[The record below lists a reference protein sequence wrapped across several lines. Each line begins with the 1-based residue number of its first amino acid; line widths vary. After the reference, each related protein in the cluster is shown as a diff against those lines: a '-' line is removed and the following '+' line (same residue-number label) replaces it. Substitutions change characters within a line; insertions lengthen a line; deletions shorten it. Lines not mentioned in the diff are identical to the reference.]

1 MPKFKEKN
9 TIEKV
14 FNDGRDM
21 IPFVTTEGGIAYGI
35 GEIEKNKAAQ
45 LTFEEEVNK
54 RVEEE
59 LLKRGVT
66 DPSLMGALDFTQ
78 LASQVYGT
86 GNDTDNTMP
95 QITENSRDVSPSH
108 DSKNQGDMTQEQFAA
123 ASDKKQG
130 REQKKNGR
138 TLDSQERDSKEKA
151 RGDLEAGVREIAKD
165 MPNEERAV
173 AQDDVNREA
182 VQEVHS
188 ENRQPK
194 IHGKEKETMQRS
206 GKARTQAAQRN
217 KTEQNK
223 EKDKAPRT
231 KTEQHVV
238 AKEMHTIR
246 ANDYEGHDVKKETE
260 KVEARRV
267 NMDKGAGFGNLAAA
281 LARGQED
288 TKASNLLTAA
298 VGITAQTGRTT
309 EFLQGNDK
317 LQLRRDPTDGC
328 TYAFI
333 NDKKVGGDQAKDF
346 LLKMN
351 RELGPEKAEQL
362 RTVVDLAK
370 NNPNIDKNMGQEQ
383 KQNKSH
389 DIHDRG

>member
-95 QITENSRDVSPSH
+95 QITEDSRDVSPSH
-108 DSKNQGDMTQEQFAA
+108 DSKNQGDMTQEQFVAV
-123 ASDKKQG
+123 SDKKQG

-194 IHGKEKETMQRS
+194 THGKEKETMQRS

-281 LARGQED
+281 LARGKED

-383 KQNKSH
+383 KQNKSR

>member
-1 MPKFKEKN
+1 
-9 TIEKV
+9 
-14 FNDGRDM
+14 
-21 IPFVTTEGGIAYGI
+21 
-35 GEIEKNKAAQ
+35 
-45 LTFEEEVNK
+45 
-54 RVEEE
+54 
-59 LLKRGVT
+59 
-66 DPSLMGALDFTQ
+66 MGALDFTQ

-95 QITENSRDVSPSH
+95 QITEDSRDVSPSH
-108 DSKNQGDMTQEQFAA
+108 DSKNQGDMTQEQFAKV
-123 ASDKKQG
+123 SDKKQG

-151 RGDLEAGVREIAKD
+151 RGDLEAGVREIARD

-182 VQEVHS
+182 AQEAHS
-188 ENRQPK
+188 ENRQLK
-194 IHGKEKETMQRS
+194 TQSKGKETVQSS
-206 GKARTQAAQRN
+206 GKTRTQTAQRN
-217 KTEQNK
+217 KEEQNK

-238 AKEMHTIR
+238 AKETHTIR

-267 NMDKGAGFGNLAAA
+267 NMDKGTGFGNLAAA

-288 TKASNLLTAA
+288 TKAGNLLTAA

-317 LQLRRDPTDGC
+317 LQLRRDP

>member
-95 QITENSRDVSPSH
+95 QITEDSRDVSPSH

-123 ASDKKQG
+123 VSDKKQG

-138 TLDSQERDSKEKA
+138 TLDSQERDSKE
-151 RGDLEAGVREIAKD
+151 
-165 MPNEERAV
+165 
-173 AQDDVNREA
+173 
-182 VQEVHS
+182 S
-188 ENRQPK
+188 SW
-194 IHGKEKETMQRS
+194 RS
-206 GKARTQAAQRN
+206 
-217 KTEQNK
+217 
-223 EKDKAPRT
+223 
-231 KTEQHVV
+231 
-238 AKEMHTIR
+238 
-246 ANDYEGHDVKKETE
+246 
-260 KVEARRV
+260 
-267 NMDKGAGFGNLAAA
+267 
-281 LARGQED
+281 
-288 TKASNLLTAA
+288 
-298 VGITAQTGRTT
+298 
-309 EFLQGNDK
+309 
-317 LQLRRDPTDGC
+317 
-328 TYAFI
+328 
-333 NDKKVGGDQAKDF
+333 
-346 LLKMN
+346 
-351 RELGPEKAEQL
+351 
-362 RTVVDLAK
+362 
-370 NNPNIDKNMGQEQ
+370 
-383 KQNKSH
+383 
-389 DIHDRG
+389 